1 MGGKA
6 NPTAISHTCEGPNER
21 NSMISRNEVK
31 ASKRGPTEKTNRFCS
46 ISENIDIAEVEKR
59 LANMHT
65 TDKSEKTIAGA
76 RLPEPRGS
84 MCASIAAF
92 GEHGRMS
99 PKRPKVGF

>member
-46 ISENIDIAEVEKR
+46 ISENIDIEAVEKR

-76 RLPEPRGS
+76 RLSEPRGL
-84 MCASIAAF
+84 MCASIAWF
-92 GEHGRMS
+92 DEHHVVGPTGS
-99 PKRPKVGF
+99 KV